1 MQRIDT
7 ANNHLVIHEFLLQH
21 KTPNTHKNKIK
32 KGHNTQQN
40 SLLLVNAT
48 TAAFLLSASREKQQ
62 AC

>member
-1 MQRIDT
+1 MNFTSTQ
-7 ANNHLVIHEFLLQH
+7 
-21 KTPNTHKNKIK
+21 NTKHSQNRIK